1 MHGSAMQATAVPPS
15 GSMPPRGK
23 KRPRMEDDLGDET
36 VEAGPAEP
44 ATKTDAI
51 IQSVLQEEDQTKVQ
65 TKSGK
70 SRKGARTH
78 GAQPWDPTARGSA
91 CCCLL
96 SGRRRQSG
104 AGVAHARG
112 TRAMQRRA
120 LRWRRSRR
128 RRRTA
133 WCCPRGSS

>member
-1 MHGSAMQATAVPPS
+1 MHGSAMQATALPPS

-70 SRKGARTH
+70 SRKGARNPTNV
-78 GAQPWDPTARGSA
+78 AQRAAIGHLHDTRLG
-91 CCCLL
+91 CLL
-96 SGRRRQSG
+96 AL
-104 AGVAHARG
+104 AGG
-112 TRAMQRRA
+112 
-120 LRWRRSRR
+120 
-128 RRRTA
+128 
-133 WCCPRGSS
+133 C